1 MALVPQ
7 NGATTAPAHERFK
20 QSMNVTIHLTQN
32 ILTAMRA
39 RAKNDKQFLAE
50 IANLPPDVAQTVSDA
65 LSLYEFSYKP
75 EPDYY
80 VLQYIRRSYSCWGKV
95 KDRDQ
100 SFFEENAAGIFA
112 GIDPKTQ
119 DMYKFI
125 ARSKY
130 LGKDELETLWTR
142 FLNLIRIS
150 ISYIGE
156 KGVANLPDD
165 VRRLIGSDFKA
176 DKELAKYPRPA

>member
-1 MALVPQ
+1 M
-7 NGATTAPAHERFK
+7 
-20 QSMNVTIHLTQN
+20 
-32 ILTAMRA
+32 
-39 RAKNDKQFLAE
+39 
-50 IANLPPDVAQTVSDA
+50 PPDVAQTVSDA

-125 ARSKY
+125 ALVEVSRQRRNSKTS
-130 LGKDELETLWTR
+130 GR
-142 FLNLIRIS
+142 AFS
-150 ISYIGE
+150 I
-156 KGVANLPDD
+156 
-165 VRRLIGSDFKA
+165 
-176 DKELAKYPRPA
+176 